1 MPGATVSEPVA
12 GVDAARAACQAR
24 EQKLTALIGRFAKGD
39 QEAFAALYDAS
50 SALVYSLALRILRD
64 RDVAT
69 EITMEVYTQVY
80 QQISHY
86 DQYRGTPSAWLIT
99 LTRCRAIDRW
109 RKESSRQQGES
120 SIDAGLWASAIPEP
134 ETYSSTIEIQR
145 AVRTALAALCPEQRQ
160 VIEIAYYEGLSH
172 RQIAARLGQPLGTVK
187 ARLRTGMKVLR
198 NLLAPLLT
206 EEQAPASAPSK
217 KECNRRP

>member
-12 GVDAARAACQAR
+12 GVGAARAACQAR

-50 SALVYSLALRILRD
+50 SSLVYSLALRILRD
-64 RDVAT
+64 RDVAA

-86 DQYRGTPSAWLIT
+86 NQYRGTPSAWLIT

-120 SIDAGLWASAIPEP
+120 SIDAGLWVSAIPEP
-134 ETYSSTIEIQR
+134 ETYSSNIEIQR
-145 AVRTALAALCPEQRQ
+145 AVRTALASLCPEQRQ

-187 ARLRTGMKVLR
+187 ARMRTGMKMLR
-198 NLLAPLLT
+198 HLLAPLLT
-206 EEQAPASAPSK
+206 EEQTPASAPSK